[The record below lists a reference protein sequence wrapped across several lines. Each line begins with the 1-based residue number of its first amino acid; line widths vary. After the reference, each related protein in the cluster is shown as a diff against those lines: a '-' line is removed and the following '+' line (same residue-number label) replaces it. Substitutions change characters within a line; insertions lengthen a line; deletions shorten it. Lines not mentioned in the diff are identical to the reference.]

1 MGIPTMLIELQEVY
15 KSYHLGQI
23 ELPVLKGI
31 SFGVLRG
38 EFVALMG
45 ASGSGKTTLLN
56 ILGCLDRPTSGQFW
70 LAGQDVTTLSP
81 DNRAHLRNQKLGF
94 VFQTFNLLPRTSALD
109 NVVMPL
115 SYNKAGNSQL
125 QGRQRARE
133 LLTQVG
139 LGDRL
144 DHQPSQLSG
153 GQQQRVAIARA
164 LINNPDVLLAD
175 EPTGNLDYQTSEEI
189 LALFNLL
196 NRQGVTILLVTH
208 DPHVARHA
216 GRIIRLHDGRVAA
229 AQPSPR
235 PEQTTAALAPDL
247 EVSQP
252 ALNQIR
258 PRPRWLLRTSLLGLQ
273 RNIFRTALTALGII
287 IGVAAVIAML
297 EIGRG
302 SATAIQRGIASMGAN
317 NLMVIPGAATTGLVR
332 YGTGSLVTL
341 TPSDAQAIEKECLAV
356 RVTAPLVLARLQ
368 LIYGNRN
375 WSPYYVYGT
384 TPAFLEVRQWPLAS
398 GEAFTSQD
406 IRNSSKVCL
415 IGQRLVQELFPAEDP
430 LAKEIR
436 INQIAFKVIG
446 VLRPKG
452 VNMTGYDQDDVL
464 VAPWTTLR
472 FRVTRSPLATVNQ
485 SAEDK
490 AQQSG
495 LTPLV
500 TARNQVYPTTKL
512 NLYPLP
518 APLQEI
524 NNPLPIRFS
533 SVDRILVA
541 TRTAAQIPLAIQQ
554 ISQLLRQ
561 RHRLPPQAD
570 DDFRILDLTELNQT
584 LSASARLMTKLL
596 LAVALISLI
605 VGGVGIMNIMLVSVT
620 ERTREIGL
628 RLATGATQTD
638 ILRQFL
644 LEAVLLCFCG
654 GLIGILVGRG
664 VSLLVR
670 NLLQWPTEFSL
681 AAILAAFAVSVTVGI
696 IFGYYPARK
705 ASRLDPINAL
715 RYE

>member
-1 MGIPTMLIELQEVY
+1 MGIAMKLLKLQEVY
-15 KSYHLGQI
+15 KSYQVGQI
-23 ELPVLKGI
+23 DLPVLKGI
-31 SFGVLRG
+31 SFQVLRG

-56 ILGCLDRPTSGQFW
+56 ILGCLDHPTSGQFW
-70 LAGQDVTTLSP
+70 LDGQDVTLLST
-81 DNRAHLRNQKLGF
+81 DDRAHLRNQKLGF
-94 VFQTFNLLPRTSALD
+94 VFQTFNLLPRTSALE

-115 SYNKAGNSQL
+115 SYNGYKISHQ
-125 QGRQRARE
+125 QGHHQAQE

-144 DHQPSQLSG
+144 DHQPFQLSG

-164 LINNPDVLLAD
+164 LINNPAVLLAD
-175 EPTGNLDYQTSEEI
+175 EPTGNLDCQTSEEI

-208 DPHVARHA
+208 DPNVARHA
-216 GRIIRLHDGRVAA
+216 GRIIRLHDGRVAE
-229 AQPSPR
+229 AQPSPL
-235 PEQTTAALAPDL
+235 PEETAPAPA
-247 EVSQP
+247 P
-252 ALNQIR
+252 AAPAPSLSQIR
-258 PRPRWLLRTSLLGLQ
+258 PRRRWFLRTALLGLR
-273 RNIFRTALTALGII
+273 RNVLRAALTALGII
-287 IGVAAVIAML
+287 IGVAAVIAMM

-317 NLMVIPGAATTGLVR
+317 NLMVLPGAASTGMVR
-332 YGTGSLVTL
+332 YGTGSIVTL
-341 TPSDAQAIEKECLAV
+341 TPLDAEAIENECSAV
-356 RVTAPLVLARLQ
+356 KVAAPFVLARLQ
-368 LIYGNRN
+368 LLYGNRN

-384 TPAFLEVRQWPLAS
+384 TPAFLDVRQWPLDS
-398 GEAFTSQD
+398 GEVFSD
-406 IRNSSKVCL
+406 LDVRNRSKVCL
-415 IGQRLVQELFPAEDP
+415 IGQRLVQELFPGEDP
-430 LAKEIR
+430 LSKEIR

-446 VLRPKG
+446 VLSPKG

-512 NLYPLP
+512 NLYPP
-518 APLQEI
+518 PTPLQEI
-524 NNPLPIRFS
+524 NNPLPVRFS

-541 TRTAAQIPLAIQQ
+541 ARAAAEIPRAIQQ
-554 ISQLLRQ
+554 ITQLLRE
-561 RHRLPPQAD
+561 RHRLSPQAD
-570 DDFRILDLTELNQT
+570 DDFRILDLTEVNQT
-584 LSASARLMTKLL
+584 LSSSARLMTKLL
-596 LAVALISLI
+596 LSVAMISLV

-620 ERTREIGL
+620 ERTREIGV
-628 RLATGATQTD
+628 RMATGATQSD
-638 ILRQFL
+638 ILQQFL

-654 GLIGILVGRG
+654 GLIGVLLGRG
-664 VSLLVR
+664 GSLLIR
-670 NLLQWPTEFSL
+670 HLLNWPTEFSL
-681 AAILAAFAVSVTVGI
+681 DAILAAFVVSVTVGI
-696 IFGYYPARK
+696 MFGYYPARK
-705 ASRLDPINAL
+705 ASRLDPIHAL